1 MNGTYLGFDFGEVR
15 IGVAVGERLVALAH
29 PLETLATPNN
39 DERFARIATLLHDWQ
54 PEGLV
59 VGLPTHADGTPH
71 EMTRLARRFAQRLHG
86 RFGLPVFLVD
96 ERHTSLVAEE
106 MLREAGLRGR
116 RQKPALDQIA
126 AQLLLQTYFDGG
138 GEALDVKGGS
148 EERE

>member
-1 MNGTYLGFDFGEVR
+1 
-15 IGVAVGERLVALAH
+15 
-29 PLETLATPNN
+29 
-39 DERFARIATLLHDWQ
+39 
-54 PEGLV
+54 
-59 VGLPTHADGTPH
+59 
-71 EMTRLARRFAQRLHG
+71 MTRLARRFAQRLHG

-126 AQLLLQTYFDGG
+126 AQLILQTYFDGG

>member
-86 RFGLPVFLVD
+86 RFGLPVAY
-96 ERHTSLVAEE
+96 AEE
-106 MLREAGLRGR
+106 RLSSVEAEERLRASGHNARTAR
-116 RQKPALDQIA
+116 AHIDALA
-126 AQLLLQTYFDGG
+126 AQIILQSYFDRKD
-138 GEALDVKGGS
+138 AS
-148 EERE
+148 A